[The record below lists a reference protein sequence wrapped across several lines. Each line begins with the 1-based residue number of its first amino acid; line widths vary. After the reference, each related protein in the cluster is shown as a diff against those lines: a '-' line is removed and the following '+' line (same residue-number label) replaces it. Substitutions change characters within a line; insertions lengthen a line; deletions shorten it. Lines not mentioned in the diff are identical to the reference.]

1 MFRHQEI
8 STVGSNCLKFQIEL
22 DISPEV
28 DHELARWKSYGTIDE
43 ILPRLVL
50 EVSLDIS
57 QITEKDTLFISNE
70 QGRCDVLDFLQD
82 CRSLRY
88 HFRKPK
94 TCFDEIMLERWEVEY
109 IPTVLGPDQDFGI
122 VLAKLYKQCI
132 VHFRALYTIACLLPA
147 WRLSNQISK
156 DDCPLAIRYKIR
168 AGDEGGEEER
178 DLLSLPVFQDD
189 FPASVTDQ
197 VIPDDIQAP
206 LGTLSTKVTYRK
218 NCSFFVTSNSKSEIR
233 VPIDQGSQSLYGPLD
248 DANLQ
253 RQGRG
258 RSRSW
263 PQEAL
268 RFNQSGGGQLTGLFL
283 SPKIKDNILSTVVRP
298 FEKIGFGTSRDA
310 KGYLQKHLEMQPP
323 LRNAQDGIPSTTN
336 ALSRALRRASGRLF
350 DNDNSID
357 DPDLSGVD
365 QIRGREPQP
374 VPIET
379 GRGPRQNPRRN
390 SSAHSNASSGRGT
403 SPASLR
409 NISLAPR
416 EYDPSIPTL
425 RHNYSAP
432 DLQDWSNVQ
441 ARNRRKNSDSSIR
454 LSSSRSSSLSVDD
467 DSISAFLKLLDSKG
481 TLPSFTMD
489 PSAQPGHVSLSKIF
503 QRHHS
508 PTADMSEAESDLQIG
523 PQNESAT
530 PESGLSGP
538 IPINKYSSS
547 FTHRRGRLPMGDSS
561 L

>member
-8 STVGSNCLKFQIEL
+8 SMVGSNCLKFQIEL

-28 DHELARWKSYGTIDE
+28 DQELARWKSYGTIDE

-70 QGRCDVLDFLQD
+70 QGRCDVLDYLQD

-94 TCFDEIMLERWEVEY
+94 TRFDEIMLERWEVEY
-109 IPTVLGPDQDFGI
+109 IPTVLGPDQDFGF

-178 DLLSLPVFQDD
+178 DLLSLPVFKDD
-189 FPASVTDQ
+189 FSASVTDQ

-218 NCSFFVTSNSKSEIR
+218 NCSFFVTSNRKSEIR

-258 RSRSW
+258 RSSSW

-283 SPKIKDNILSTVVRP
+283 SPLGYNVLSTLVRP
-298 FEKIGFGTSRDA
+298 FEKIGFGTSRDT
-310 KGYLQKHLEMQPP
+310 KGDLQKHLEIQPP

-336 ALSRALRRASGRLF
+336 ALNRALRRASGRLF
-350 DNDNSID
+350 GNDNSID
-357 DPDLSGVD
+357 DPDLSGAD
-365 QIRGREPQP
+365 KIRGREPQP

-416 EYDPSIPTL
+416 EYDPSVPTL
-425 RHNYSAP
+425 RHNYSAS

-441 ARNRRKNSDSSIR
+441 ARHSRKNSDSSIR
-454 LSSSRSSSLSVDD
+454 ISSSRSSSLSFDD
-467 DSISAFLKLLDSKG
+467 DDDISAFLQLLDSKR
-481 TLPSFTMD
+481 TLRSLTPD
-489 PSAQPGHVSLSKIF
+489 PSAQPRHVSLSRFF
-503 QRHHS
+503 QRRRS
-508 PTADMSEAESDLQIG
+508 PTPGMSEAESDLQMG

-547 FTHRRGRLPMGDSS
+547 FTHRRGTYRG
-561 L
+561 